1 VRAGPFFAGLRRACW
16 LTVLSSS
23 TPSPVGETTLLFTYI
38 EGSTRLART
47 LGAGWP
53 GVVDE
58 HHRLLESAIVGCGG
72 HVERTAGDS
81 FLALFIDPVQA
92 VQAAVDAQRSLAR
105 HQWPHQTGALRVRMG
120 VHTGSV
126 GRGERDLIGLDL
138 HLAARVQA
146 AAHGGQIPIT
156 QTTRDALANK
166 FSVKSLGLHRL
177 KDFPVP
183 ERLFQVVVDGRGPA
197 AFPPVRTTGPQPTK
211 PPVELRSLLG
221 SLCEPEQP
229 PGNPRPCRPPTIQPA
244 LRARALLVARLSL
257 SGAAPGSP
265 GGGRGRLLYARGG
278 GRDACRQGSS
288 RAAGPPAG

>member
-105 HQWPHQTGALRVRMG
+105 HQWPHQTNGLWVRMG
-120 VHTGSV
+120 VHTGSI

-146 AAHGGQIPIT
+146 AAHGGQILIT
-156 QTTRDALANK
+156 QTTRHAVANK
-166 FSVKSLGLHRL
+166 FSVKSLGLNRL

-183 ERLFQVVVDGRGPA
+183 ERLFQVVVDGRDPA
-197 AFPPVRTTGPQPTK
+197 PFPPVRTDGPPTDEAPRRATVTPRQPVRT
-211 PPVELRSLLG
+211 RAAT
-221 SLCEPEQP
+221 
-229 PGNPRPCRPPTIQPA
+229 GNPRPCRPPTIQPA
-244 LRARALLVARLSL
+244 LRARSANQCLETKHAADHAVTAGADKSIDPTTARAFRRSEH
-257 SGAAPGSP
+257 
-265 GGGRGRLLYARGG
+265 R
-278 GRDACRQGSS
+278 
-288 RAAGPPAG
+288 